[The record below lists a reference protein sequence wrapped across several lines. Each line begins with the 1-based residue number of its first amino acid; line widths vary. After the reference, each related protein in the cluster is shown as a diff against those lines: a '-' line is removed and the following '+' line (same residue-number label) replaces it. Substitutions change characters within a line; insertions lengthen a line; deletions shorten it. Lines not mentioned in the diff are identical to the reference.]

1 MSSGNRPARPRKIT
15 RADGVVQTHHIV
27 SGHSGNESDIT
38 LRPDTFSAAYAST
51 PIEPDDH
58 QFLVPEM
65 KHLITW
71 ADVDAEE
78 ASNIAKG
85 RAWLIAQ
92 HFTLD
97 DLFDTLT
104 LRTIHQRMFGKVWTW
119 AGSVRRRE
127 TSIGID
133 PSQIQ
138 TQFEQLVQNFRW
150 RAANA
155 DEIGFSEEERRELG
169 IRFHTEMVAIHAFVN
184 GNGRHA
190 RLVANLVD
198 SAMGL
203 GSLADPLY
211 PWGARSGLPSAE
223 SRKLYLDAIKLAG
236 SRGEYGPLLDIA
248 TS

>member
-1 MSSGNRPARPRKIT
+1 MIS
-15 RADGVVQTHHIV
+15 
-27 SGHSGNESDIT
+27 
-38 LRPDTFSAAYAST
+38 
-51 PIEPDDH
+51 
-58 QFLVPEM
+58 
-65 KHLITW
+65 
-71 ADVDAEE
+71 
-78 ASNIAKG
+78 
-85 RAWLIAQ
+85 
-92 HFTLD
+92 
-97 DLFDTLT
+97 DTLT
-104 LRTIHQRMFGKVWTW
+104 PRTIHQRMFGEVWTW

-138 TQFEQLVQNFRW
+138 TQFQQLVQNFRW

-169 IRFHTEMVAIHAFVN
+169 IRFHTEMVAIHVFVN
-184 GNGRHA
+184 GDGRHA

-198 SAMGL
+198 SAMGF

-211 PWGARSGLPSAE
+211 PWGARSGLRSAE

-248 TS
+248 TSQPAVGVPLWAAAAASRTVRSASVTSFFSLRGHDEIPSSGDQATVISPESSA

>member
-1 MSSGNRPARPRKIT
+1 MSSGNGPTEPKRIK
-15 RADGVVQTHHIV
+15 RADGVVQTYHVI
-27 SGHSGNESDIT
+27 SGRSGNEPEIT
-38 LRPDTFSAAYAST
+38 LRADTFSTVYDST

-65 KHLITW
+65 LHLITK
-71 ADVDAEE
+71 AEVDAEK
-78 ASNIAKG
+78 ASNIAHG
-85 RAWLIAQ
+85 RAWLVAQ
-92 HFTLD
+92 HFAVE

-104 LRTIHQRMFGKVWTW
+104 LRTIHRKMFGEVWTW
-119 AGSVRRRE
+119 AGTVRQRE

-155 DEIGFSEEERRELG
+155 DNLGTSEYERRELG
-169 IRFHTEMVAIHAFVN
+169 IRFHTEMVAIHVFVN

-190 RLVANLVD
+190 RLVANLIA

-211 PWGARSGLPSAE
+211 TWGARSGLPSAE
-223 SRKLYLDAIKLAG
+223 SRKLYLEAVKLAG
-236 SRGEYGPLLDIA
+236 SQGEYGPLLDIA
-248 TS
+248 IS